1 LNLDLYTLY
10 MLSMVIL
17 SIAMV
22 VYMVFATLGSRG
34 KREPEKKVVTVLRCP
49 RCGYTKTRDF
59 REGDYVGK
67 VVDEVC
73 PKCGIS
79 LVVDAIYEESITSLN
94 QVLRNKRKQEGAR
107 KTSSQLKGLTRICCA
122 LRR

>member
-1 LNLDLYTLY
+1 MNPDLYTLY

-17 SIAMV
+17 SVAMV

-73 PKCGIS
+73 PKCGIN
-79 LVVDAIYEESITSLN
+79 LVVDAIYEEGITSLN
-94 QVLRNKRKQEGAR
+94 QVLRNKRKQER
-107 KTSSQLKGLTRICCA
+107 TR
-122 LRR
+122 RPSTQ

>member
-1 LNLDLYTLY
+1 MNLDLYTLY
-10 MLSMVIL
+10 MLSMVVL
-17 SIAMV
+17 SVAMV
-22 VYMVFATLGSRG
+22 AYMVFATLGSRG

-73 PKCGIS
+73 PKCGVN
-79 LVVDAIYEESITSLN
+79 LVVDAIYEESITGLN
-94 QVLRNKRKQEGAR
+94 QVLRSKNRRKRTRRPG
-107 KTSSQLKGLTRICCA
+107 SQ
-122 LRR
+122 